1 MRTTLRI
8 MKSWS
13 RRDRTA
19 KSVCFLRYWH
29 ATSAKRA
36 RFCGNPDLEVFV
48 TGALVR
54 RDATLAS
61 QHGPRHAFI
70 QKLTVS
76 LLLLSMVTLARP
88 ARAQITLGLGGGATI
103 PVGDLS
109 SAYTTGWNAL
119 ANLGV
124 HFGATPLGVR
134 GDLMFNQLPV
144 KSSFGTSAHIQ
155 IWTANAN
162 MVVSAPGPVSP
173 YLIGGV
179 GYYND
184 HYKVALGGTTVVAT
198 GSTTSNDLGI
208 NGGGGLNLKL
218 PGTGIGFFA
227 EVRYHY
233 VFVGSN
239 HITFLPLTAG
249 VTF

>member
-1 MRTTLRI
+1 
-8 MKSWS
+8 
-13 RRDRTA
+13 
-19 KSVCFLRYWH
+19 
-29 ATSAKRA
+29 
-36 RFCGNPDLEVFV
+36 V

-54 RDATLAS
+54 RDTSLAS
-61 QHGPRHAFI
+61 QPGARGAFVRT
-70 QKLTVS
+70 LLAG

-88 ARAQITLGLGGGATI
+88 ARAQITLGLGGGATF
-103 PVGDLS
+103 PTGSLNSVYS
-109 SAYTTGWNAL
+109 TGWNAL

-124 HFGATPLGVR
+124 HFPAFPVGLR
-134 GDLMFNQLPV
+134 GDLMFNQLPL

-162 MVVSAPGPVSP
+162 VVVSAPGPVSP

-184 HYKVALGGTTVVAT
+184 RYRVNLSGSTVVAR

-208 NGGGGLNLKL
+208 NGGGGLDLKL
-218 PGTGIGFFA
+218 PGTGIGLFA

-233 VFVGSN
+233 IFVGSN
-239 HITFLPLTAG
+239 HITFVPITAG

>member
-1 MRTTLRI
+1 M
-8 MKSWS
+8 
-13 RRDRTA
+13 
-19 KSVCFLRYWH
+19 
-29 ATSAKRA
+29 
-36 RFCGNPDLEVFV
+36 

-61 QHGPRHAFI
+61 QHGPRQASI
-70 QKLTVS
+70 RNLTVS
-76 LLLLSMVTLARP
+76 LLLLSMATLARP

-109 SAYTTGWNAL
+109 SAYSTGWNAL

-134 GDLMFNQLPV
+134 GDLMFNQLPI
-144 KSSFGTSAHIQ
+144 KSGLGTSGNTQ

-162 MVVSAPGPVSP
+162 LVLSAPGRVSP

-184 HYKVALGGTTVVAT
+184 HYRVAIGGTTVVAT

-208 NGGGGLNLKL
+208 NGGGGLNFKL
-218 PGTGIGFFA
+218 PGTGIGLFA

-233 VFVGSN
+233 VFVGSS
-239 HITFLPLTAG
+239 HVTFLPITAG